1 MDTETRQMI
10 VDAIETLVNRLHEYD
25 AEIGHLQNL
34 GFTSSIQYNDLR
46 CRLDGIQIYGKNGE
60 DFGLW
65 DSYFEEVPYEDAV
78 KEAEAT
84 GECKQIPKPYLADRH
99 SGKIVSYLEG
109 LDKSRLENLIEF
121 VNETAAFGN
130 NQQPLDIPALLLK
143 SRALQLERELHTKGV
158 SHSAKHKL

>member
-1 MDTETRQMI
+1 MTKTAQDEIEADTQG
-10 VDAIETLVNRLHEYD
+10 LVSELTKYD
-25 AEIGHLQNL
+25 AEISFLQNL
-34 GFTSSIQYNDLR
+34 GFTTSTQYHGLR
-46 CRLDGIQIYGKNGE
+46 CRLDGVQIYGKDGE

-84 GECKQIPKPYLADRH
+84 GECTQVPKPFLADRN
-99 SGKIVSYLEG
+99 SGNIVSYLEG
-109 LDKSRLENLIEF
+109 VDKSRLENLIEF
-121 VNETAAFGN
+121 VNKTTAFRN
-130 NQQPLDIPALLLK
+130 KQQPLDIPALLLK

>member
-1 MDTETRQMI
+1 MNADMKQQVEG
-10 VDAIETLVNRLHEYD
+10 VIESLAEQLHLYD
-25 AEIGHLQNL
+25 SEIGYLQNL
-34 GFTSSIQYNDLR
+34 GFTSSTQYYDLR
-46 CRLDGIQIYGKNGE
+46 CRLDGVQIYGKNGE

-65 DSYFEEVPYEDAV
+65 DSYFDEVPYEDAV

-109 LDKSRLENLIEF
+109 VDKSRLENLIEF

>member
-1 MDTETRQMI
+1 MPKTAQDEIEADTKG
-10 VDAIETLVNRLHEYD
+10 LVSELTKYD
-25 AEIGHLQNL
+25 AEISFLQNL
-34 GFTSSIQYNDLR
+34 GFTTSTEYHGLR
-46 CRLDGIQIYGKNGE
+46 CRLDGVQIYGKDGE

-84 GECKQIPKPYLADRH
+84 GECKQIPKPFLADRN

-109 LDKSRLENLIEF
+109 VDKRRLDNLIEF
-121 VNETAAFGN
+121 VNETTEFGN

-143 SRALQLERELHTKGV
+143 SRALLLERELHTKGV
-158 SHSAKHKL
+158 SHSSKHKL

>member
-1 MDTETRQMI
+1 MNADTKKPVEGVIESLAEQLHLYDSEI
-10 VDAIETLVNRLHEYD
+10 VY
-25 AEIGHLQNL
+25 LQNL
-34 GFTSSIQYNDLR
+34 GFTSSTQYYDLR
-46 CRLDGIQIYGKNGE
+46 CRLDGVQIYGKDGE

-84 GECKQIPKPYLADRH
+84 GECKQIQKPYLADRH

-109 LDKSRLENLIEF
+109 VDKRRLENLIEF

-130 NQQPLDIPALLLK
+130 NQQPLDIPALLVK
-143 SRALQLERELHTKGV
+143 SRALQLKRELHTKGL

>member
-1 MDTETRQMI
+1 MTKTAQNEIDADTKG
-10 VDAIETLVNRLHEYD
+10 LVSELTKYD
-25 AEIGHLQNL
+25 AEISFLQNL
-34 GFTSSIQYNDLR
+34 GFTTSTQYHGLR
-46 CRLDGIQIYGKNGE
+46 CRLDGVQIYGKDGE

-84 GECKQIPKPYLADRH
+84 GECTQIPKPFLADRN
-99 SGKIVSYLEG
+99 SGKIVSHLEG
-109 LDKSRLENLIEF
+109 VDKSRLENLIEL
-121 VNETAAFGN
+121 VNQTTAFGN

>member
-109 LDKSRLENLIEF
+109 VDKRRLDNLIEF

-130 NQQPLDIPALLLK
+130 NQQPLSQTQIVIFKDGLDI
-143 SRALQLERELHTKGV
+143 T
-158 SHSAKHKL
+158 HSIS

>member
-25 AEIGHLQNL
+25 ADIGHLQNL

-130 NQQPLDIPALLLK
+130 NQQPLSQTQIVIFKDGLDI
-143 SRALQLERELHTKGV
+143 T
-158 SHSAKHKL
+158 HSIS